1 MCEKYVR
8 KRKNRTRTVR
18 ILENMRR
25 PTVIVESLSDHQT
38 RLLDEA
44 MKAWN
49 HLSGESYNVKVN
61 QNKLNHLI
69 FLPVSRYRIF
79 DTRISCQ
86 KKTQAFLIASK

>member
-1 MCEKYVR
+1 MRRLKFNIEIQAGMCEKYVR

-25 PTVIVESLSDHQT
+25 PTVIVESLTPHQI

-49 HLSGESYNVKVN
+49 HLSG
-61 QNKLNHLI
+61 
-69 FLPVSRYRIF
+69 
-79 DTRISCQ
+79 
-86 KKTQAFLIASK
+86 

>member
-25 PTVIVESLSDHQT
+25 PTVIVESLTPHQI

-49 HLSGESYNVKVN
+49 HLSG
-61 QNKLNHLI
+61 
-69 FLPVSRYRIF
+69 
-79 DTRISCQ
+79 
-86 KKTQAFLIASK
+86 